1 MNYPIFSPVG
11 DSAISAT
18 FGDMIQPSINRQI
31 RQVLHQL
38 EEKNDAAI
46 IEVVPTYCSLLVQ
59 YDSLVYTY
67 KEMCELITE
76 HIPHNA
82 KDNNVDTVKVIEL
95 PTVYGGEYGPDI
107 DFVASH
113 AGLTVEEV
121 IKKHSGIDY
130 LAYMLGFIPGF
141 AYLGGM
147 DPALTTSRLSTPRT
161 LIPAGSVGIA
171 GSQTGTYPSDS
182 PGGWQI
188 IGRTPLVLYDGNRD
202 NPALLSAG
210 DYIRY
215 AAISES
221 DYKYIEQHREDYK
234 VNSFVCKEDELHV
247 YGES

>member
-31 RQVLHQL
+31 RQVLHRL

-46 IEVVPTYCSLLVQ
+46 IEMVPTYCSLLVQ
-59 YDSLVYTY
+59 YDPLVYTY
-67 KEMCELITE
+67 KEMCELITD

-82 KDNNVDTVKVIEL
+82 KDNNVATVKVIEL

-113 AGLTVEEV
+113 AGLTVDEV

-147 DPALTTSRLSTPRT
+147 DPALTTPRLS
-161 LIPAGSVGIA
+161 
-171 GSQTGTYPSDS
+171 
-182 PGGWQI
+182 
-188 IGRTPLVLYDGNRD
+188 
-202 NPALLSAG
+202 
-210 DYIRY
+210 
-215 AAISES
+215 
-221 DYKYIEQHREDYK
+221 
-234 VNSFVCKEDELHV
+234 
-247 YGES
+247 